1 MAGFRVRVLTVG
13 SAVLLS
19 GGIVAFGVATLQI
32 REMDASVGRVAL
44 PPLVPLADLQN
55 PVSAQMA
62 TLVETTTAK
71 RAKLGSTLG
80 SIWLPS
86 LGERWAVIEG
96 TRRSDLR
103 HGVGHVVQT
112 ALPGAVSNAVLA
124 GHRETVFSR
133 LGDLVIGNRVVVRTA
148 AGRFTYRVT
157 SMRIVKSNAIG
168 VLAATATARLT
179 LITCYPFVHYGPSPQ
194 RYIVTASLISAELPL
209 NSTVS

>member
-1 MAGFRVRVLTVG
+1 MTGFRVRVLTVG

-32 REMDASVGRVAL
+32 REMDASVGRVVL
-44 PPLVPLADLQN
+44 PPLVPLVDLQN

-62 TLVETTTAK
+62 SLGETTTAK
-71 RAKLGSTLG
+71 RVKLGTTLG

-86 LGERWAVIEG
+86 LDERWAVIEG
-96 TRRSDLR
+96 TRRADLR
-103 HGVGHVVQT
+103 IGVGHVVQT
-112 ALPGAVSNAVLA
+112 ALPGALSNAVLA

-133 LGDLVIGNRVVVRTA
+133 LGDLIVGNRVVVRTS

-157 SMRIVKSNAIG
+157 GTRIVKSNAMG

-194 RYIVTASLISAELPL
+194 RYIVTAKLVSVELPAK
-209 NSTVS
+209 SAAS

>member
-1 MAGFRVRVLTVG
+1 MTGFRVRALTVG

-32 REMDASVGRVAL
+32 REMDASVGRVVL
-44 PPLVPLADLQN
+44 PPLVPRVDLQN

-62 TLVETTTAK
+62 SLGETTKAK
-71 RAKLGSTLG
+71 RVKLGTTLG

-86 LGERWAVIEG
+86 LDERWAVIEG

-103 HGVGHVVQT
+103 IGVGHVVQT
-112 ALPGAVSNAVLA
+112 ALPGALSNAVLA

-133 LGDLVIGNRVVVRTA
+133 LGELVVGNRVVVRTN

-157 SMRIVKSNAIG
+157 GTRIVKSNAIG

-194 RYIVTASLISAELPL
+194 RYIVTAKLVSVELPAK
-209 NSTVS
+209 SAAS

>member
-1 MAGFRVRVLTVG
+1 MAGIRVRVFTVG
-13 SAVLLS
+13 SAVLLLS
-19 GGIVAFGVATLQI
+19 GIVAFGVATLEI
-32 REMDASVGRVAL
+32 REMDASVGRLVL
-44 PPLVPLADLQN
+44 PPLVPLADLQS
-55 PVSAQMA
+55 PVSAEA
-62 TLVETTTAK
+62 ASLLETTAVK

-86 LGERWAVIEG
+86 LDERWAVIEG

-103 HGVGHVVQT
+103 LGVGHVVQT
-112 ALPGAVSNAVLA
+112 ALPGAGSNAVLA

-133 LGDLVIGNRVVVRTA
+133 LGDLVVGNRVVVRTT

-157 SMRIVKSNAIG
+157 GTRIVKSNAIG

-194 RYIVTASLISAELPL
+194 RYIVTAMLISAELPL
-209 NSTVS
+209 QSTVS